1 MSKWNKHEMKA
12 SLIGKHQHL
21 FSCPVCSQPM
31 RMVEGKSLL
40 CTNQHC
46 YDLSKHGYLH
56 LSARSHKTK
65 YDKQLF
71 NSRRM
76 MCNNGF
82 FDPLNEAISCTMM
95 KLMKPL
101 FDQKSHLYL
110 LDAGCGEGSHSTH
123 IQDKLTGKGI
133 TELTSVGMD
142 LSKEGIVAAAKAY
155 PDALWC
161 VADLAHC
168 PFANQQFDSILN
180 ILSPS
185 NYAEFKR
192 ILSEDGC
199 ILKVI
204 PEQYYLQELRCLY
217 EQKKPAYSNDNI
229 VSRFKDQFN
238 LLSAERVTYRFM
250 LNADLVEPLL
260 HMTPLSWRA
269 TKADWQRMQAID
281 LPYVTV
287 DLLILCGKK

>member
-1 MSKWNKHEMKA
+1 MKA
-12 SLIGKHQHL
+12 GLIGKHEHL
-21 FSCPVCSQPM
+21 FRCPLCSQPM

-40 CTNQHC
+40 CTSQHC
-46 YDLSKHGYLH
+46 YDLSKYGYLH
-56 LSARSHKTK
+56 LAARSYKTK

-71 NSRRM
+71 SSRRM
-76 MCNNGF
+76 MCNSGF
-82 FDPLNEAISCTMM
+82 FDPLNEAISSTIMKFMM
-95 KLMKPL
+95 PL

-110 LDAGCGEGSHSTH
+110 LDAGCGEGTHLSH
-123 IQDKLTGKGI
+123 IQDKLTWKGI

-142 LSKEGIVAAAKAY
+142 LSKEGIVAAAKEY
-155 PDALWC
+155 PHTLWC

-168 PFANQQFDSILN
+168 PFSNQQFDGVLN

-185 NYAEFKR
+185 NYAEFTR

-199 ILKVI
+199 VLKVI
-204 PEQYYLQELRCLY
+204 PERYYLRELRCLY
-217 EQKKPAYSNDNI
+217 EQKKNKPAYSNDNI
-229 VSRFKDQFN
+229 LSRFKDHFK

-250 LNADLVEPLL
+250 LNADLLKPLL
-260 HMTPLSWRA
+260 HMTPLSWGA
-269 TKADWQRMQAID
+269 TEADWQRVEEIN

>member
-1 MSKWNKHEMKA
+1 MKA
-12 SLIGKHQHL
+12 GLIGKHEHL
-21 FSCPVCSQPM
+21 FRCPLCSQPM

-40 CTNQHC
+40 CTSQHC
-46 YDLSKHGYLH
+46 YDLSKYGYLH
-56 LSARSHKTK
+56 LAARSYKTK

-71 NSRRM
+71 SSRRM
-76 MCNNGF
+76 MCNSGF
-82 FDPLNEAISCTMM
+82 FDPLNEAISSIIM
-95 KLMKPL
+95 KFMKPL

-110 LDAGCGEGSHSTH
+110 LDAGCGEGTHLSH
-123 IQDKLTGKGI
+123 IQDKLTWKGI

-142 LSKEGIVAAAKAY
+142 LSKEGIVAAAKEY
-155 PDALWC
+155 PHPLWC

-168 PFANQQFDSILN
+168 PFSNQQFDGVLN

-185 NYAEFKR
+185 NYAEFTR

-199 ILKVI
+199 VLKVI
-204 PEQYYLQELRCLY
+204 PERYYLRELRCLY
-217 EQKKPAYSNDNI
+217 EQKKNKPAYSNDNI
-229 VSRFKDQFN
+229 LSRFKDHFK

-250 LNADLVEPLL
+250 LNADLLKPLL
-260 HMTPLSWRA
+260 HMTPLSWGA
-269 TKADWQRMQAID
+269 TEADWQRVQEIN

>member
-1 MSKWNKHEMKA
+1 MKA
-12 SLIGKHQHL
+12 DLIGKHQHL
-21 FSCPVCSQPM
+21 FRCPLCSQPM

-46 YDLSKHGYLH
+46 YDLSKCGYLH
-56 LSARSHKTK
+56 LAARSYKTK

-71 NSRRM
+71 SSRRM

-82 FDPLNEAISCTMM
+82 FDPLNEAISSTIM
-95 KLMKPL
+95 KFMKPL

-110 LDAGCGEGSHSTH
+110 LDAGCGEGTHLSH
-123 IQDKLTGKGI
+123 IQDKLTWKGI

-142 LSKEGIVAAAKAY
+142 LSKEGIVAAAKEY
-155 PDALWC
+155 PHTLWC

-168 PFANQQFDSILN
+168 PFSNQQFDGVFN

-185 NYAEFKR
+185 NYAEFTR

-199 ILKVI
+199 VLKVI
-204 PEQYYLQELRCLY
+204 PEQYYLRELRCLY
-217 EQKKPAYSNDNI
+217 EQKKNKPAYSNDNI
-229 VSRFKDQFN
+229 LSRFKDHFK
-238 LLSAERVTYRFM
+238 LLSAERLTYRFM
-250 LNADLVEPLL
+250 LNADLMKPLL
-260 HMTPLSWRA
+260 HMTPLSWGA
-269 TKADWQRMQAID
+269 TEADWQQVQEIN

>member
-1 MSKWNKHEMKA
+1 
-12 SLIGKHQHL
+12 
-21 FSCPVCSQPM
+21 
-31 RMVEGKSLL
+31 
-40 CTNQHC
+40 
-46 YDLSKHGYLH
+46 
-56 LSARSHKTK
+56 
-65 YDKQLF
+65 
-71 NSRRM
+71 
-76 MCNNGF
+76 
-82 FDPLNEAISCTMM
+82 MM
-95 KLMKPL
+95 KFMKPL
-101 FDQKSHLYL
+101 FDHKSHLYL

-155 PDALWC
+155 PYSLWC

-168 PFANQQFDSILN
+168 PFANQQFDAVLN

-185 NYAEFKR
+185 NYGEFKR
-192 ILSEDGC
+192 ILGEDGC

-204 PEQYYLQELRCLY
+204 PEQHYLQELRCLY

-229 VSRFKDQFN
+229 LSRFKDNFI

-260 HMTPLSWRA
+260 HMTPLSWGA
-269 TKADWQRMQAID
+269 TEADWQRMEKID